1 MQSYIIR
8 KSPGVHP
15 EYREVARVNVDDEGK
30 ILYEMLVTD
39 NEVERMLLEA
49 QIAGGLYCYASFG
62 EEKGGAVII
71 GRKEILVKTTD
82 ADFLEAIES
91 NLKGGLVDRD

>member
-8 KSPGVHP
+8 KSPALHQ

-39 NEVERMLLEA
+39 IEVERMLLEA
-49 QIAGGLYCYASFG
+49 QIAGGLYSRVSFV
-62 EEKGGAVII
+62 EEKDGAII
-71 GRKEILVKTTD
+71 TGQRETFVKTTD